1 VEEEESVTAV
11 KGSKQHQMVVVPHR
25 PFYKV
30 GVFCLCLLTIAAF
43 SWLTYDRGM
52 KDGLATRVEVIEER
66 DLLRDQLSDS
76 QLLARSM
83 RQEVADLKLGGKVD
97 TRANEEVQITIE
109 DLEEKIAGLEEEIR
123 FYKGVMLPNVKEQGL
138 RIERLDLKAT
148 GEPSTYSFGLLLT
161 QIVEKHEYVQG
172 DVEIKLFGQKDES
185 EAQLTFQEL
194 SGGDTGSIRFRF
206 RYFQNIEGKITVP
219 EGFAPRELVVVAKRS
234 GRNAKQ
240 LEKKFGWQ
248 LGGD

>member
-1 VEEEESVTAV
+1 MTAV
-11 KGSKQHQMVVVPHR
+11 KGSKQYQMVVVPHR

-30 GVFCLCLLTIAAF
+30 GVFSLCLLAVAAF
-43 SWLTYDRGM
+43 SWLTYEHGM
-52 KDGLATRVEVIEER
+52 KEGLATRVEVIEER
-66 DLLRDQLSDS
+66 DLLRAQLGDS
-76 QLLARSM
+76 LKVVTIM

-97 TRANEEVQITIE
+97 NKANEEVQITIE
-109 DLEEKIAGLEEEIR
+109 DLESKIAGLEEEIR

-161 QIVEKHEYVQG
+161 QIVEKHDYVQG
-172 DVEIKLFGQKDES
+172 AVEINLLGQQDET
-185 EAQLTFQEL
+185 EAQLTLKEL
-194 SGGDTGSIRFRF
+194 SGGDRGSIRFRF
-206 RYFQNIEGKITVP
+206 RYFQNIEGRITVP

-234 GRNAKQ
+234 GGNAQQ